1 MKVNNRGQLL
11 YQKRLLIYK
20 YFKRNLLINQN
31 QCFMKKNVFLTLLKL
46 HLGCRLLWSISI
58 LPLLALFIIT
68 SCTKQEAE
76 LQDDLTVFKD
86 ITFHNGRLI
95 FKDSETF
102 MDYQKWLSENQNNPQ
117 LLAERN
123 KALGLKS
130 MTEYYLEGIKLE
142 EDDPKFSDYVSK
154 YPSVFYKEIYDN
166 STLYVLPHSIILC
179 YVANKDGI
187 FQVGDQIYRIIQN
200 YIYRTGDESKIEMLF
215 LPKDQITTEDVNI
228 SLTRHEPGTKS
239 DLGQR
244 TEYFDNDGRFRI
256 VSSLIEH
263 TITDPYLG
271 TGWWYDIRTN
281 PQKKTLFV
289 WATAQLNTKSANGD
303 GYWYFPNDGV
313 QHQIYPDS
321 EEATGVT
328 QHNILVCGGS
338 PVNLNASYC
347 PAYSRG
353 RLYDGYTQW
362 IYIKWNDALSN
373 SPTYTTTK
381 TTYLSD
387 PY

>member
-154 YPSVFYKEIYDN
+154 YPSVFYKEIYD
-166 STLYVLPHSIILC
+166 
-179 YVANKDGI
+179 
-187 FQVGDQIYRIIQN
+187 
-200 YIYRTGDESKIEMLF
+200 KIEEEEKNYNLF
-215 LPKDQITTEDVNI
+215 
-228 SLTRHEPGTKS
+228 
-239 DLGQR
+239 
-244 TEYFDNDGRFRI
+244 
-256 VSSLIEH
+256 
-263 TITDPYLG
+263 
-271 TGWWYDIRTN
+271 
-281 PQKKTLFV
+281 
-289 WATAQLNTKSANGD
+289 
-303 GYWYFPNDGV
+303 
-313 QHQIYPDS
+313 
-321 EEATGVT
+321 
-328 QHNILVCGGS
+328 
-338 PVNLNASYC
+338 
-347 PAYSRG
+347 
-353 RLYDGYTQW
+353 
-362 IYIKWNDALSN
+362 
-373 SPTYTTTK
+373 
-381 TTYLSD
+381 
-387 PY
+387 